1 MIHQQAP
8 KLNNVVTGTEDVIKI
23 EEVLVAVVEEE
34 LDNGSLANLPKTL
47 RLTVSHY
54 RPSSTGV
61 CSIYYSIDLVFL
73 SLSLSCLLFFILVF
87 LVFSFSW
94 RETSS
99 TALCT
104 TFLPFFFLPNRAHF
118 LILILQNFSFCF
130 PFMYPCTPE

>member
-73 SLSLSCLLFFILVF
+73 SLSLSPVC
-87 LVFSFSW
+87 FSSFWFS
-94 RETSS
+94 
-99 TALCT
+99 
-104 TFLPFFFLPNRAHF
+104 
-118 LILILQNFSFCF
+118 
-130 PFMYPCTPE
+130 